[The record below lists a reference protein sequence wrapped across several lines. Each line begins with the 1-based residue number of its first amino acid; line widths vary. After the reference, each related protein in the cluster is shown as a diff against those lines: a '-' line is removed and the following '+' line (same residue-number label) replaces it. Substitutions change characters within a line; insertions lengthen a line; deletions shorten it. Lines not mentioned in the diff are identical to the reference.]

1 MKTLRQGH
9 VIAIPWNGSVE
20 NATKII
26 NRLPS
31 SYNGRRIG
39 EDLFVSVPGLPTAC
53 HIPKGYYFVVNILW
67 DPNFAFLD
75 EKLYAQ
81 YYDDMDR

>member
-20 NATKII
+20 NAIKII

-39 EDLFVSVPGLPTAC
+39 EDLFVSVPDCLLLA
-53 HIPKGYYFVVNILW
+53 IFPKDITLW
-67 DPNFAFLD
+67 
-75 EKLYAQ
+75 
-81 YYDDMDR
+81 

>member
-1 MKTLRQGH
+1 MKTLSQGH

-26 NRLPS
+26 SRLPS

-39 EDLFVSVPGLPTAC
+39 EDLFVSVPGLPTAY
-53 HIPKGYYFVVNILW
+53 HVPKGYYFVVNILLE
-67 DPNFAFLD
+67 PNFAFLD

>member
-1 MKTLRQGH
+1 MITLSQGH

-26 NRLPS
+26 SRLPS

-53 HIPKGYYFVVNILW
+53 RIPKGYYFVVNILW
-67 DPNFAFLD
+67 EPNFAFLD